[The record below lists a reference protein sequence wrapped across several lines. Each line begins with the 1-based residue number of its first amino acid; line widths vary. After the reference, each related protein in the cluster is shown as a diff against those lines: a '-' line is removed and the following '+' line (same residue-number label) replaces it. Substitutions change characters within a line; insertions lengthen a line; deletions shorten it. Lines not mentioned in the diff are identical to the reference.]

1 MCPEVICTE
10 NVLGE
15 KANSMVTVL
24 VSSALWP
31 SRAKMHQEWIRRSQ
45 RVEGMG
51 SSCCSN
57 CSLIF

>member
-31 SRAKMHQEWIRRSQ
+31 SRAETH
-45 RVEGMG
+45 
-51 SSCCSN
+51 
-57 CSLIF
+57 